1 MLFNCYHFSFH
12 FHFLAFGLCLCCCFV
27 VYGYIIL
34 TNGNFVNTFLLPLV
48 TFFLDFEF
56 LLIYN
61 VTRKAV
67 NRCLTEKES
76 LI

>member
-1 MLFNCYHFSFH
+1 ML
-12 FHFLAFGLCLCCCFV
+12 CCFV

-34 TNGNFVNTFLLPLV
+34 TFGNFVNSFLLPLV
-48 TFFLDFEF
+48 TFFLDFDF

-61 VTRKAV
+61 VIRKAV
-67 NRCLTEKES
+67 NKCLTGKEY